1 MVSNLADAN
10 WDLTVV
16 SLYIFL
22 TPRMLSIFPELC
34 GHLCIFFKERFTEV
48 ELIYS
53 VVLASGIQLSN
64 SVLYD
69 I

>member
-1 MVSNLADAN
+1 MAGNPADAN

-22 TPRMLSIFPELC
+22 MPRMLSIFPALF
-34 GHLCIFFKERFTEV
+34 GHLCTFFKERFTEV